1 MSQKREKL
9 QKSKN
14 DFLEELRNKF
24 LYLLVFLAP
33 NQLIKHFWPSWSFVF
48 GIRVDYLSISIS
60 LTEILIL
67 IIFILW
73 FLDVIFFNR
82 LPVRIKFNWWFLVLI
97 ILVLSNI
104 IFSGFSL
111 NTIISWAKFF
121 LLFWLSYYLIFWN
134 KKGFFEWFFKPV
146 SFSLFFFGLI
156 GVSQFING
164 STTNSFL
171 YLLGERSFNK
181 NTAGIALFS
190 FLGRDFLRVYS
201 TFPHPNVLAGFF
213 GLCLILLLGTEV
225 KIGFWFFWKK
235 IILFFGFFVFLL
247 SFSRGA
253 FLSLLL
259 VAVVFLINRK
269 YLRIVAF
276 LMVSLSFLF
285 SLVLFFLSDLNRDNI
300 YLSKPIKERADL
312 VLSARDVFLKYPFF
326 GVGLNNFIL
335 KTSYNFEVGAI
346 NYQLQPVHNIYLLV
360 LSELG
365 VFGFLFLY
373 LFLLRISLV
382 ASSLNKHWF
391 FLGLCFVIIS
401 GVVDHYWL
409 TMSQTRLLFVILVS
423 QIIKE
428 SYGRKNY
435 R

>member
-1 MSQKREKL
+1 MSQKREIL
-9 QKSKN
+9 QKRKN
-14 DFLEELRNKF
+14 EFLEEIRRKL
-24 LYLLVFLAP
+24 LYLLVFLSP

-60 LTEILIL
+60 LTELLIL

-73 FLDVIFFNR
+73 FLEIVFFDR
-82 LPVRIKFNWWFLVLI
+82 LKEKVRFNWWFLVLI
-97 ILVLSNI
+97 ILFLSNI

-134 KKGFFEWFFKPV
+134 KESFFEWFFKPA
-146 SFSLFFFGLI
+146 SLSLFFFGLI
-156 GVSQFING
+156 GVLQFIKG
-164 STTNSFL
+164 STTDSFL
-171 YLLGERSFNK
+171 YFLGERNFSK

-225 KIGFWFFWKK
+225 KSGFCLIWKK
-235 IILFFGFFVFLL
+235 IILVFGFFVFLL

-259 VAVVFLINRK
+259 VGFVLLINKK

-285 SLVLFFLSDLNRDNI
+285 SLILFFLSDLNRNNI
-300 YLSKPIKERADL
+300 YLSKPLKERLDL
-312 VLSARDVFLKYPFF
+312 VISTKDVFLKYPFF

-365 VFGFLFLY
+365 VFGFLIFY
-373 LFLLRISLV
+373 LFLLRISLI
-382 ASSLNKHWF
+382 ASSLNKPWF

-409 TMSQTRLLFVILVS
+409 TLGQTRLLFVILVS

-435 R
+435 C